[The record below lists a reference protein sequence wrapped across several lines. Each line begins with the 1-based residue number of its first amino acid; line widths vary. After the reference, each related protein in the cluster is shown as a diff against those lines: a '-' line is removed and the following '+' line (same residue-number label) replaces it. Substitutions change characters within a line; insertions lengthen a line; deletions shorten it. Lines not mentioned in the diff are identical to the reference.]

1 MEDPEPGAE
10 QLVRLDM
17 KDGTT
22 IDFKRTADG
31 DVLLCQE
38 DSCIR
43 FPKASGQLTVD
54 LIALLESFGKIEE
67 EEPDGEE
74 PAG

>member
-1 MEDPEPGAE
+1 MEAPEPDAE
-10 QLVRLDM
+10 HLIRLDM

-22 IDFKRTADG
+22 VDFKRTKDG

-38 DSCIR
+38 DSCVR

-54 LIALLESFGKIEE
+54 LVALLESFGEIKE
-67 EEPDGEE
+67 EEPDGAE